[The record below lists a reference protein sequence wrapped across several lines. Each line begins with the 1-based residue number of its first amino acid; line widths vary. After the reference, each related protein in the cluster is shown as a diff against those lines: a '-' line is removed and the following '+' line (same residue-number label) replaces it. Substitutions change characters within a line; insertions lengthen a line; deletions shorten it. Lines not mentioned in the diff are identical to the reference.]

1 MNNQFK
7 NKLILVINLLVII
20 ILLFTGCSNNVA
32 VSKNN
37 SLLKISF
44 IDVGQADSILIQYN
58 NKNMLIDAGNNE
70 DSDIIENYLKEN
82 NVKNIDKMILTH
94 PHEDHIGGAAKIIND
109 IPVGELYMPKVT
121 TNTKTFENTVKVA
134 KSKNLQAISPKSGDK
149 LIMDNLEFMILAPNS
164 SRYDSLNNYSIVLKL
179 TFQKKKF
186 IFMGDAEELSE
197 KEILSKNYDVSA
209 DVIKIGHHGSNTSS
223 SDNFINA
230 ISPKFAIISV
240 GKNND
245 YHHPHKKVMDMLKN
259 KNIKVFRTDENKT
272 IILTCDGE
280 NINFNCSPGSYRGS

>member
-1 MNNQFK
+1 MKNQFR
-7 NKLILVINLLVII
+7 NNLILVISFLLTIT
-20 ILLFTGCSNNVA
+20 LLFTGCSNSVD

-58 NKNMLIDAGNNE
+58 NKNMLIDAGNNN
-70 DSDIIENYLKEN
+70 DADIIESYLKEN
-82 NVKNIDKMILTH
+82 NVKSIDKMILTH
-94 PHEDHIGGAAKIIND
+94 PHEDHIGGASKIIND
-109 IPVGELYMPKVT
+109 IPIGELYMPKVIA
-121 TNTKTFENTVKVA
+121 NTKTFENTVKAA

-149 LIMDNLEFMILAPNS
+149 IFMDDLSFMVLAPNS
-164 SRYDSLNNYSIVLKL
+164 GRYDSLNNYSIVLKL

-223 SDNFINA
+223 SESFINRV
-230 ISPKFAIISV
+230 SPKFAIISA

-259 KNIKVFRTDENKT
+259 KSIKVYRTDENKT

-280 NINFNCSPGSYRGS
+280 NINFNCPPGSYKGN